1 MRSSLFIFC
10 TLSVQL
16 AASLTGP
23 LLRHA
28 NADDTAG
35 RAETQQAIISAWPHP
50 SLDTYPVG
58 FSIGGIHYRIP
69 RNYLTTMENWKGGPQ
84 YIVTVAVNLPDL
96 KPYSTETLPC
106 FTTKAPE
113 RPPGCELLSFRINVP
128 GGPPAEEVFQKY
140 RKFFHSQSPTS
151 GPAGLEKYEFG
162 PPDAR
167 TEVYRKIEDGRTR
180 LYFCHYVGSGRERNG
195 LCQPDSDS
203 AASGAEI
210 KFFFSPKQLNEI
222 ADIDANIRKL
232 VEGFTVSGDQK

>member
-50 SLDTYPVG
+50 SLDTYPVE

-128 GGPPAEEVFQKY
+128 GGPPAEEVCFKNIEN
-140 RKFFHSQSPTS
+140 FFTASPQR
-151 GPAGLEKYEFG
+151 AGRLASRNTNL
-162 PPDAR
+162 AR
-167 TEVYRKIEDGRTR
+167 RTR
-180 LYFCHYVGSGRERNG
+180 AQKSTEKSKTAGRD
-195 LCQPDSDS
+195 CTS
-203 AASGAEI
+203 ATTLGPGANVTDFASRTVTARRRAQ
-210 KFFFSPKQLNEI
+210 KSSSFSVQ
-222 ADIDANIRKL
+222 
-232 VEGFTVSGDQK
+232 SS